1 MSAVGR
7 VWRSYSNAEKRDIGI
22 YIVGIMFYKLGLE
35 FFNGS
40 ITTLATDRFN
50 AASAFTK
57 IGAAQG
63 LNQAAQCVGAILIA
77 PLVKRWPTRT
87 VLSAAIIMFSLM
99 TAILLIVDAGTGGK
113 FKDLETNEKRYG
125 TWNPNLLF
133 LIWTVSGI
141 CYGMVEL
148 IRRVIPADIVGGH
161 VDKLRRMDAT
171 VHIFYEVAGTS
182 GAFASSSA
190 ISRWGNNKSF
200 FLTPVDFRTVFF
212 GFAGATWLFISTLSF
227 AREAAVNEE
236 MEAAGLAG
244 VDRSKRPSTNY
255 LVMVWRGFR
264 SFGESVWVGA
274 RLIFTNRCFIW
285 LIPSYA
291 IALYLHRFLE
301 NTLAPAFA
309 RRVLNVS
316 AWSQIIVGGSNFGE
330 LLGAL
335 AVLLLSD
342 YVPTPLPWLRFDA
355 VALNIVWVLPT
366 FARIATPDVSW
377 AWKVA
382 GCFIPI
388 SMGWAAGDVSLAA
401 YIQSV
406 LSDSAFHHERVS
418 ALGAVMVCD
427 SFKILPKLWNVTHLT
442 SLKAFLYTT
451 YIVLN
456 AFLSV
461 VLGHVI
467 DNDLKANDNIIQS
480 LKTVGGVHFT
490 VACAVVL
497 ASTFVPKGAFSFNP
511 KALGRIT
518 TGGTPVHSDSEMD
531 MWLAGPFQSFF
542 RPERR
547 IHGKQ
552 PPLIPPNIVRN
563 QKYNIFAFFPVVFYE
578 QFKFFFNLYFLVALS
593 QFVPALKIGFIVTY
607 VHRTLGVRVVRD
619 DRKGGLRRLQTAP
632 ARQGDSSGTCFIR
645 TDQLD
650 GETDWKLRVAVPPET
665 QKMDEKNLPAIDAEI
680 YADPPIKDIH
690 TFLGTFT
697 LNKPPA
703 AQGDQG
709 LPLQELPPSVS
720 PLTAENIL
728 WSNTVLAAGSAVGFV
743 IYTGS
748 ETRAVMN
755 TSHPETKVGLLELE
769 INKLAKILCAVTL
782 VMSVVLVALNG
793 FRGLWYVYVFR
804 FLILFSSIIP
814 ISLRVNLDM
823 GKTVYANQIMNDPEI
838 PNTIVRTSTLPE
850 ELGRITYLLSDKTG
864 TLTQNEMEMRKLH
877 MGTMSYGAD
886 AMDEVTHQLAV
897 AFGAEQGSGHHKQPS
912 MSTGAQLATRGRRDM
927 SSRVR
932 DVVLSLALCHNVT
945 PVTNDD
951 GTVTYQA
958 SSPDEVA
965 IVTWTA
971 SVGLTLVFRDRTKME
986 LQTPTGARVTYDI
999 LDIFPFTSESKRMGI
1014 VVRETQTGEITFLQ
1028 KGADV
1033 VMAKIVQ
1040 RNDWLEEETSNM
1052 AREGLRTLVMAR
1064 KRLSSQLYKE
1074 FASQHHAAS
1083 VKLEGR
1089 NEAMAA
1095 VVTEFLEHDLELL
1108 GLTGVEDKLQDDV
1121 KSTLE
1126 LLRNAGIKIWMLT
1139 GDKVETARCI
1149 AISTKL
1155 VARNQYIHEMSKL
1168 KTADQIRDQLDFL
1181 QNKLDC
1187 CLVIDGE
1194 SLQLCLNLFQNEFI
1208 EITTKLSAV
1217 VACRCSP
1224 TQKADVARLI
1234 RKATKKRVCCI
1245 GDGGNDVSMIQAADV
1260 GVGIVGKE
1268 GKQASLAADF
1278 SVTQFSY
1285 LTKLLLWHG
1294 RNSYRRSAKLAQ
1306 FVIHRGLII
1315 SIMQAVFSAIFY
1327 FAPIALY
1334 QGWLLVGYATVYTM
1348 APVFSL
1354 VLDRDVNEDL
1364 ALLYPELY
1372 KELTK
1377 GRSLSFKTFFQWCM
1391 ISLYQGAAIMIM
1403 SLVLFENEF
1412 LHIVSISFTALI
1424 LNELI
1429 MVALEITTWH
1439 VYMVISEVVTLFFYV
1454 ISIAFLPE
1462 YFDLSFVVSV
1472 GFAWKTAVIVA
1483 ISTIPLYII
1492 KLIRRKVAPAASS
1505 KLL

>member
-1 MSAVGR
+1 MSDIPLR
-7 VWRSYSNAEKRDIGI
+7 KLKRNRGD
-22 YIVGIMFYKLGLE
+22 YTPLE
-35 FFNGS
+35 DS
-40 ITTLATDRFN
+40 
-50 AASAFTK
+50 
-57 IGAAQG
+57 Q
-63 LNQAAQCVGAILIA
+63 IA
-77 PLVKRWPTRT
+77 LHSPDMTRT
-87 VLSAAIIMFSLM
+87 TTMIASTRNRNFGMSRL
-99 TAILLIVDAGTGGK
+99 GQQ
-113 FKDLETNEKRYG
+113 RYIDD
-125 TWNPNLLF
+125 P
-133 LIWTVSGI
+133 
-141 CYGMVEL
+141 
-148 IRRVIPADIVGGH
+148 
-161 VDKLRRMDAT
+161 
-171 VHIFYEVAGTS
+171 
-182 GAFASSSA
+182 
-190 ISRWGNNKSF
+190 
-200 FLTPVDFRTVFF
+200 
-212 GFAGATWLFISTLSF
+212 
-227 AREAAVNEE
+227 EE
-236 MEAAGLAG
+236 EAGLLNSPYDG
-244 VDRSKRPSTNY
+244 EEDSDDNRQPRQRSPS
-255 LVMVWRGFR
+255 
-264 SFGESVWVGA
+264 
-274 RLIFTNRCFIW
+274 
-285 LIPSYA
+285 PK
-291 IALYLHRFLE
+291 
-301 NTLAPAFA
+301 PATPHPK
-309 RRVLNVS
+309 S
-316 AWSQIIVGGSNFGE
+316 SGGSKDKSRTIPF
-330 LLGAL
+330 
-335 AVLLLSD
+335 
-342 YVPTPLPWLRFDA
+342 TP
-355 VALNIVWVLPT
+355 
-366 FARIATPDVSW
+366 PD
-377 AWKVA
+377 KV
-382 GCFIPI
+382 
-388 SMGWAAGDVSLAA
+388 
-401 YIQSV
+401 QSRYP
-406 LSDSAFHHERVS
+406 A
-418 ALGAVMVCD
+418 
-427 SFKILPKLWNVTHLT
+427 
-442 SLKAFLYTT
+442 
-451 YIVLN
+451 
-456 AFLSV
+456 
-461 VLGHVI
+461 
-467 DNDLKANDNIIQS
+467 
-480 LKTVGGVHFT
+480 
-490 VACAVVL
+490 
-497 ASTFVPKGAFSFNP
+497 
-511 KALGRIT
+511 
-518 TGGTPVHSDSEMD
+518 
-531 MWLAGPFQSFF
+531 
-542 RPERR
+542 
-547 IHGKQ
+547 
-552 PPLIPPNIVRN
+552 NIVRN
-563 QKYNIFAFFPVVFYE
+563 QKYNVFTFLPVVFYE
-578 QFKFFFNLYFLVALS
+578 QFKFFFNLYFLLVALS
-593 QFVPALKIGFIVTY
+593 QLVPALRIGFLVTY
-607 VHRTLGVRVVRD
+607 IAPLAFVLCVTIGKEAYDDYKRYQRDKEANSQRYLILERSSSANEPSSPEEEYLSTHANTRSVPSSSLRVGDLIHLEKNQRVPADVVLLRTSD
-619 DRKGGLRRLQTAP
+619 A
-632 ARQGDSSGTCFIR
+632 SGTCFIR

-650 GETDWKLRVAVPPET
+650 GETDWKLRVAVSET
-665 QKMDEKNLPAIDAEI
+665 QKIDEKNLTQLDAEV

-690 TFLGTFT
+690 TFVGTFT
-697 LNKPPA
+697 LNKAPQPTSLS
-703 AQGDQG
+703 DPES
-709 LPLQELPPSVS
+709 LPLQTIPSVS

-743 IYTGS
+743 LYTGP

-755 TSHPETKVGLLELE
+755 TSHPKTKVGLLDME
-769 INKLAKILCAVTL
+769 INNLAKILCAVTFIL
-782 VMSVVLVALNG
+782 SLTLVALNG
-793 FRGLWYVYVFR
+793 FRGLWYIYVFR

-823 GKTVYANQIMNDPEI
+823 GKTVYAHQIMNDNEI

-864 TLTQNEMEMRKLH
+864 TLTQNEMEMKKLH

-886 AMDEVTHQLAV
+886 SMDEVAHQLAV
-897 AFGAEQGSGHHKQPS
+897 AFGAESGSLP
-912 MSTGAQLATRGRRDM
+912 TGAQLATRGKRDM

-986 LQTPTGARVTYDI
+986 LQTPSGAKVTYDI

-1014 VVRETQTGEITFLQ
+1014 VVRDVQTGEITFLQ

-1033 VMAKIVQ
+1033 VMSKIVQ
-1040 RNDWLEEETSNM
+1040 RNDWLDEETSNM

-1064 KRLSSQLYKE
+1064 KRISSQLYNE
-1074 FASQHHAAS
+1074 YAQQYHEASI
-1083 VKLEGR
+1083 KLEGR
-1089 NEAMAA
+1089 NEAMTA
-1095 VVTEFLEHDLELL
+1095 VVAQYLEHDLELL

-1155 VARNQYIHEMSKL
+1155 VARNQHIHEMSKL
-1168 KTADQIRDQLDFL
+1168 KTSDQIRDQLDFL

-1194 SLQLCLNLFQNEFI
+1194 SLQLCLNLFKNEFI
-1208 EITTKLSAV
+1208 EIATKLSAV

-1234 RKATKKRVCCI
+1234 RKHTKKRVCCI

-1278 SVTQFSY
+1278 SVTQFSF

-1334 QGWLLVGYATVYTM
+1334 QGWLLVGYATIYTM

-1354 VLDRDVNEDL
+1354 VLDRDVSEDL

-1377 GRSLSFKTFFQWCM
+1377 GRSLSYKTFFQWCM

-1424 LNELI
+1424 INELI

-1439 VYMVISEVVTLFFYV
+1439 LYMVISEVVTLIFYV

-1462 YFDLSFVVSV
+1462 YFDLSFVVTI

-1492 KLIRRKVAPAASS
+1492 KLIRRKLAPAASS